1 MINIFLK
8 INFLKR
14 EILIFVYKNLFKIL
28 EMSVEEY
35 ASIHLEK
42 EISIIKNSYRNDFLN
57 ELTIFEKA
65 IIYKYSEDGY
75 DDLNEKLRVNKGNNI
90 PIFGALLAECL
101 DKLPDFDEIA
111 YRGVNLTPTEFRKYK
126 DALKS
131 NDIITEHFFLSSS
144 SSIHIGNSYGSTLFK
159 IFSQKGKEIDKISK
173 FPNEKEVVFRFNSK
187 FRVFE
192 IENNYINLIEV

>member
-35 ASIHLEK
+35 GSIHLEK
-42 EISIIKNSYRNDFLN
+42 EISIIKNSYRKDFLN

-90 PIFGALLAECL
+90 SFFGFLLAECL
-101 DKLPDFDEIA
+101 DKLPNFDEIA
-111 YRGVNLTPTEFRKYK
+111 YRGVNLTPTEFRRYK
-126 DALKS
+126 DALEN
-131 NDIITEHFFLSSS
+131 NDVIKEHFFLSSS

-173 FPNEKEVVFRFNSK
+173 YPNEKEVVFRFNSK
-187 FRVFE
+187 FRVFA
-192 IENNYINLIEV
+192 IENNYINLIEI